1 MIKSLIA
8 EVSFYTFCFPLTALL
23 LEKTLKTSRFTTQ
36 LLLFITLL
44 LTLNA
49 SCLLNYKPISLY
61 NTVINAVHF
70 TITSL
75 PHLLLICLILGL
87 IYYGE
92 EKQFKIT
99 LSKVFLKNC
108 ILAPINE
115 ELLYRKILVVNI
127 LYSKHQFSILSAITF
142 GSIMFSIAHLPTNL
156 HRTFYQCC
164 IILAYT
170 FLFALVTN
178 CILFKCNT
186 TYIQQPGAF

>member
-1 MIKSLIA
+1 MIKSLIV

-49 SCLLNYKPISLY
+49 SCLVSYKSISLY
-61 NTVINAVHF
+61 NTITNAIYF
-70 TITSL
+70 TSL
-75 PHLLLICLILGL
+75 LHLLLICLILGL

-115 ELLYRKILVVNI
+115 ELLYRKILVVNT
-127 LYSKHQFSILSAITF
+127 AIVK
-142 GSIMFSIAHLPTNL
+142 
-156 HRTFYQCC
+156 
-164 IILAYT
+164 
-170 FLFALVTN
+170 LFT
-178 CILFKCNT
+178 I
-186 TYIQQPGAF
+186 